1 MKKKNYEQPCIRVI
15 TAESTPILAGS
26 ERLQGKTSDSGQ
38 DTPNITYGGDADNK
52 TQENPDH
59 YEVW

>member
-1 MKKKNYEQPCIRVI
+1 MKKKNYEQACIRVI
-15 TAESTPILAGS
+15 AAESIPILADS
-26 ERLQGKTSDSGQ
+26 KKLQGKTSDSGQ

>member
-1 MKKKNYEQPCIRVI
+1 MKKKNYEQACIRVI
-15 TAESTPILAGS
+15 AVESIPILADS
-26 ERLQGKTSDSGQ
+26 KKLQGKTSDNGQ